1 LHSNRVTVLDAR
13 DGHVVGSVT
22 VADIPM
28 VIAVDEQLNQAVIA
42 GWGTKPGAGLDA
54 FASTQHDSISLL
66 DL

>member
-1 LHSNRVTVLDAR
+1 LHSNRVTLLDAR

-54 FASTQHDSISLL
+54 FASTQRDSISLL